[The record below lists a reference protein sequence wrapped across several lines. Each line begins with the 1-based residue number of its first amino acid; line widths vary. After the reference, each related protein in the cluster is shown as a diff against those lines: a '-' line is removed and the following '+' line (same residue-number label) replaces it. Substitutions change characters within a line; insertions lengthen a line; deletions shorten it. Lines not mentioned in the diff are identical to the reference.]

1 MRETIFKT
9 TLLVATVLFFIGM
22 VQKANA
28 SDATFHLGYPGQK
41 ISKADAIR
49 ELAISRNEKVVVK
62 CQAVKL
68 DEDKGTIKTR

>member
-1 MRETIFKT
+1 MRETIFKA
-9 TLLVATVLFFIGM
+9 TLLVATIVFFIGM

-28 SDATFHLGYPGQK
+28 AEATYHLGAPSSK
-41 ISKADAIR
+41 ISKVQAIR
-49 ELAISRNEKVVVK
+49 ELAISNNEKLVVK